1 MKGTKFCKTFSIFSE
16 GELLILEMKDLFTR
30 FTNDVIASTAFGLCV
45 DSLKQPTNKFYM
57 LGQEATNF
65 SGYKWFLF
73 LAIPKVMK
81 VSTMFLLT
89 NHSCV

>member
-1 MKGTKFCKTFSIFSE
+1 
-16 GELLILEMKDLFTR
+16 MKDLFTR
-30 FTNDVIASTAFGLCV
+30 FTSDVIASTAFGLSV
-45 DSLKQPTNKFYM
+45 DSLKQPTNEFYM

-65 SGYKWFLF
+65 GAYKWFLF
-73 LAIPKVMK
+73 LGIPEVMK